1 MFSSC
6 IEFSLGHAAQGL
18 LRLLKIKVFFK
29 SIEES
34 TFIMTT
40 DNVRNSKTVSSYIT
54 NVGKT

>member
-1 MFSSC
+1 MISSC
-6 IEFSLGHAAQGL
+6 LEFSLGDAAQRL
-18 LRLLKIKVFFK
+18 LRLLKIKILFK
-29 SIEES
+29 SVEEN